1 MTETDPDKRILQ
13 EEIMG
18 VIPAATLSEK
28 GPQVQCGL
36 VFATS
41 VLIVALLTDFREI
54 WWATKTPRYY
64 ALKRDWARYEHK
76 PTASILQS
84 KHYKCYIIPHS
95 NTTHVNATETRKATQ
110 KDKTGLSHG

>member
-1 MTETDPDKRILQ
+1 
-13 EEIMG
+13 MG
-18 VIPAATLSEK
+18 VIPVVTLSEK
-28 GPQVQCGL
+28 GPQFQYGI
-36 VFATS
+36 VFATN

-64 ALKRDWARYEHK
+64 ALKRDWVHYEHK

-95 NTTHVNATETRKATQ
+95 NTTHVNATGTRKATQ

>member
-1 MTETDPDKRILQ
+1 MTETDQDKRILQ
-13 EEIMG
+13 EEIIG
-18 VIPAATLSEK
+18 VIPAVTLSEN
-28 GPQVQCGL
+28 GPQFQCGL
-36 VFATS
+36 VFTTN
-41 VLIVALLTDFREI
+41 VLIVALLADFREV

-95 NTTHVNATETRKATQ
+95 NTTHVNATGTRKATQ